1 MGTGTKGNR
10 EQREALK
17 LTMIEKI
24 TIKFVGNDYIYEIPI
39 EKIEQFCKSETIVD
53 VKQAITEAIKRL

>member
-1 MGTGTKGNR
+1 
-10 EQREALK
+10 
-17 LTMIEKI
+17 MIEKFI
-24 TIKFVGNDYIYEIPI
+24 IKFEYNDYIYEIPI